1 MSGLWVFVCGPS
13 GAGKDSVMAWA
24 QAHLAHRPDIV
35 FAQRIV
41 TRATQAGMSD
51 KAVTPSEFD
60 ALRQSGGLAWHW
72 STHGLDYGISTDYAR
87 RVQAGAKVVVN
98 GSRGHVQDLP
108 AAENRRVVQVLA
120 DPQVLAERLTLR
132 ARESPDAVS
141 TRLSRNA
148 LFDAFA
154 ADHTVVNQGVL
165 AAAGSQLM
173 DYLSG
178 CLPVRSGAPRV

>member
-1 MSGLWVFVCGPS
+1 
-13 GAGKDSVMAWA
+13 MAWA
-24 QAHLAHRPDIV
+24 HARLAHRPDIIFV
-35 FAQRIV
+35 QRIV
-41 TRATQAGMSD
+41 TRVTHASMSD
-51 KAVTPSEFD
+51 KAVTPAEFD
-60 ALRQSGGLAWHW
+60 ALVQSGGLAWYW
-72 STHGLDYGISTDYAR
+72 AAHGFDYGISADYAQC
-87 RVQAGAKVVVN
+87 VQAGARVVIN

-120 DPQVLAERLTLR
+120 NPQVLAERLTLR
-132 ARESPDAVS
+132 ARESTDAVS

-165 AAAGSQLM
+165 AAAGSQLT

-178 CLPVRSGAPRV
+178 CLPVRAGAPRV